1 MTWPKFY
8 SEICGRLRVNP
19 DQAQLEYRIIS
30 SGMYSSNSPLDME
43 LEWSL
48 AMMSV
53 CRGCQENQQIEIEI
67 LELIKPV
74 SYLAMVLI

>member
-1 MTWPKFY
+1 MTWAKFY
-8 SEICGRLRVNP
+8 SEICGRLGANP

-53 CRGCQENQQIEIEI
+53 CRGRQENHQVEIEI
-67 LELIKPV
+67 LELIKSV
-74 SYLAMVLI
+74 SYLATVLI